1 MQVSRWE
8 GLWRNRRLPWLLLL
22 LLVALAAIALWVFFD
37 YQRTVA
43 SLAVKAEYNVTRLTA
58 ARIREELVDFPNALI
73 ELARSPQM
81 VSADAQ
87 EQAQSLRQSA
97 LIPEGLFDGG
107 IVVLDN
113 FGSVVAAEPSRS
125 EIMRQD
131 LVYAPLFPWVAQ
143 QAGLQRGVLERRK

>member
-1 MQVSRWE
+1 MQLSRWE

-43 SLAVKAEYNVTRLTA
+43 ALAVKAEYNVTRLTA
-58 ARIREELVDFPNALI
+58 ARIREELADFPNALTD
-73 ELARSPQM
+73 LARSPEM
-81 VSADAQ
+81 VSANAQ
-87 EQAQSLRQSA
+87 EQAQALRQSA

-113 FGSVVAAEPSRS
+113 FGSVVAAEPSRL

-131 LVYAPLFPWVAQ
+131 WSDASLFPWVAQ
-143 QAGLQRGVLERRK
+143 QAGLQRGVLERCK